1 MNKFFIS
8 ALLITSTTIFSQEL
22 DQAYLESLPEEI
34 RKDVLS
40 KIDQRET
47 DEKPVYRRQSTMTDK
62 PFSENEL
69 EARKLR
75 NRFGDDIFDMMQ
87 STFMPINEPN
97 LDSAYILD
105 FGDTLEIQLIGQ
117 KNSIDNLSIKRDGS
131 INIPEIGKIF
141 VSGLSLDDEGYR

>member
-62 PFSENEL
+62 PFSEE
-69 EARKLR
+69 E
-75 NRFGDDIFDMMQ
+75 
-87 STFMPINEPN
+87 
-97 LDSAYILD
+97 LDSIL
-105 FGDTLEIQLIGQ
+105 LEIFNGDEIIN
-117 KNSIDNLSIKRDGS
+117 KID
-131 INIPEIGKIF
+131 EILTDKY
-141 VSGLSLDDEGYR
+141 SEKKH